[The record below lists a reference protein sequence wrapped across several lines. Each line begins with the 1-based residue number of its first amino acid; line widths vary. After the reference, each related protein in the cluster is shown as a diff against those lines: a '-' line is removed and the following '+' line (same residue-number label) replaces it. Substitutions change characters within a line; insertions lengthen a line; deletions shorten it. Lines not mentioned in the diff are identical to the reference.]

1 MKNSVDIEESQY
13 TPSKINSKG
22 STARDTTV
30 KPSKAKT
37 KRILKEAREK
47 WHHIEGIL
55 SKIFKWLLIRNHGK

>member
-1 MKNSVDIEESQY
+1 MANAFLNLMKNSVDIEESQY

-47 WHHIEGIL
+47 
-55 SKIFKWLLIRNHGK
+55 